1 MLSLTPVRSDENTA
15 VLTVSDGGGSQ
26 EVKLVKDSG
35 KWFIDLSERL

>member
-1 MLSLTPVRSDENTA
+1 MLLLAPVRSDENTA